1 MIFKYLSRLKY
12 LQLKLL
18 FRGIWCLK
26 RYHFRT
32 CIVIHKIEKYIELD
46 ASWYNGYQHSIQYEF
61 QFDENEYNSFL
72 HLNFVFQWLPT
83 VRQNRDVR
91 WVQWKA
97 TVRHCRNVTEGKMIV
112 YSSYCNVYLSYTA
125 RVTYPTWVWLRNKTR
140 IVDNYKERQMSNE
153 EVVEAML
160 TASAE
165 REY

>member
-1 MIFKYLSRLKY
+1 
-12 LQLKLL
+12 
-18 FRGIWCLK
+18 
-26 RYHFRT
+26 
-32 CIVIHKIEKYIELD
+32 
-46 ASWYNGYQHSIQYEF
+46 
-61 QFDENEYNSFL
+61 
-72 HLNFVFQWLPT
+72 
-83 VRQNRDVR
+83 
-91 WVQWKA
+91 
-97 TVRHCRNVTEGKMIV
+97 MIV